1 MSVDNLSECSFCF
14 ESFKF
19 SSSVDKYFHFL
30 RHYSEHNL
38 RPDRCSQS
46 VSSRENIR
54 NVEVVARLKALV
66 NHYKSLSQEDP
77 KFQVLYLMMKL
88 SQVMCQVPPG
98 STAWLDETEL
108 ARRQAMASARVRDRI
123 KMEH

>member
-1 MSVDNLSECSFCF
+1 M
-14 ESFKF
+14 
-19 SSSVDKYFHFL
+19 
-30 RHYSEHNL
+30 
-38 RPDRCSQS
+38 
-46 VSSRENIR
+46 
-54 NVEVVARLKALV
+54 EVVARLKALV